1 MNNPVKCHTDI
12 QKSNQ
17 DKRFRSISQK
27 QWLEDLVIFSEERGR
42 EGEERRRAQMVE
54 NTEEGNNLVG
64 KFDEDGDNVAKV
76 GINFQRG
83 QCYVGRK

>member
-76 GINFQRG
+76 GINFQ
-83 QCYVGRK
+83 